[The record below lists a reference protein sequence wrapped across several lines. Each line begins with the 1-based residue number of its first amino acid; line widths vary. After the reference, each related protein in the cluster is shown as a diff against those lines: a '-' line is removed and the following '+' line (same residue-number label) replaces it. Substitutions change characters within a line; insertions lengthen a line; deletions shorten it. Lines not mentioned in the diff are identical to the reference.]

1 MNVRFCFENQAYM
14 PWSSHLS
21 DLTRSSKASLSQDGS
36 VENKDAR
43 IIVNEDMKGY
53 SYLKHEK
60 GLRRN
65 A

>member
-1 MNVRFCFENQAYM
+1 M

-43 IIVNEDMKGY
+43 IIVNGRYEGLFT
-53 SYLKHEK
+53 LKT
-60 GLRRN
+60 
-65 A
+65 